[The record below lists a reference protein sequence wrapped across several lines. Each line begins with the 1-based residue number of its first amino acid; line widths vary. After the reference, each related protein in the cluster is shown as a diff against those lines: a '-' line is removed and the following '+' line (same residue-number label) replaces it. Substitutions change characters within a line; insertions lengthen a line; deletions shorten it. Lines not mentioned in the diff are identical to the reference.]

1 MIVKDLQ
8 GNSHKLSLANSYQNI
23 NKPSKSSFHLEARK
37 LLQQTF
43 PSVQIVE
50 EVAIHLRKGSICYF
64 DFFLPTLNLFVEI
77 QGSQHYSQN
86 AMFHKSNGDFLK
98 QQKRDREKQEFC
110 DINGFTLIQLRFDEV
125 DKWQDILKG

>member
-8 GNSHKLSLANSYQNI
+8 GNSHKVSLANSYPNI

-50 EVAIHLRKGSICYF
+50 EVPIPIRKGYTCYF
-64 DFFLPTLNLFVEI
+64 DFFLPTLNLFVEV
-77 QGSQHYSQN
+77 QGIQHYHPNS
-86 AMFHKSNGDFLK
+86 MFHKSGSDFLK
-98 QQKRDREKQEFC
+98 QKKRDNDKRLWAE
-110 DINGFTLIQLRFDEV
+110 INAFTLVELPYDKV
-125 DKWQDILKG
+125 DQWQDILKS